1 MILTVDQV
9 VSCGRPCYWKK
20 RKQYRTIAEKMHIV
34 LSKMVLSDIATHMHP
49 ARLHLFYND
58 IIIVIKY
65 LSDTT
70 ITDGTSTKIT
80 GVH

>member
-1 MILTVDQV
+1 
-9 VSCGRPCYWKK
+9 
-20 RKQYRTIAEKMHIV
+20 MHIV